1 MSATLLFTLLAAA
14 TAGRVRVSTQESP
27 VERVLTLLEDLQ
39 KQVQEE
45 GVAEAETYDKF
56 ACFCKDKSNAKV
68 DSIAT
73 READVKT
80 LTADLKQLAA
90 EHTELKADIKALHD
104 DLAVFEADLKKMT
117 EIREQE
123 KAVYET
129 EHADATAAVSA
140 LSSAISHIEGSKSLM
155 SVKSDVQKTLALAE
169 ALNIPVKGGPAAV
182 TMMLEQPEMP
192 EVPEEDYSFH
202 SGGIIDTLNDLLKKF
217 EARKEDLM
225 KEEETA
231 QKAFDEASKS
241 KREEIDTATTTLET
255 KETQLAD
262 NESSTAEKT
271 EMLTEETALLHDDRA
286 YLKDI
291 TGQCETKAKEWDQR
305 SSARAS
311 ELEAVGKAIEIIG
324 GTVLEKEKSSGAG
337 GRTEPEAA
345 EAAPT
350 ESGPPRE
357 EAPPKMLTQV
367 GGDAN
372 DDDEEYTDVVLMQQ
386 DVRKHTLHVELRRRA
401 ITMLTKAAKTL
412 KSGPIA
418 LLTMQMAADPF
429 AKVKGLIQQLIE
441 RLLKEAADEATHKG
455 WCDTEMGKAEKDRE
469 YRHGD
474 VQTLNAEITEAEAL
488 KAKLE
493 EERDTLQ
500 EEILQL
506 NEDLNE
512 ATTNR
517 DSDKANNKKTL
528 SEAAEGLKAL
538 KEAITIL
545 SDFYRKAGRNKVLLE
560 ASASP
565 VGEDMAAE
573 GVEGGAMG
581 AYKGN
586 QAQGAGIIGML
597 ETIKSDFERTLKDT
611 EAAEYQASRDFAKFS
626 QETKASISSKET
638 GLKNTKN
645 ELEMTNSHLV
655 SSLTNLKDQQGL
667 LDASLETLEKLRPAC
682 VDTGMTYEERVA
694 RREAE
699 IEALK
704 KALCVLDE
712 EDGEIAECGGKF
724 FLQKSK

>member
-1 MSATLLFTLLAAA
+1 MSATLLFTCLVTLA
-14 TAGRVRVSTQESP
+14 TAGRVRVSAQESP

-123 KAVYET
+123 KAVYEA

-140 LSSAISHIEGSKSLM
+140 LSAAIKHIEGSKSLM

-192 EVPEEDYSFH
+192 EVPEEDYTFH
-202 SGGIIDTLNDLLKKF
+202 SGGIIDTLNDLQKKF

-337 GRTEPEAA
+337 GRTEPEGA

-350 ESGPPRE
+350 ESGPPTE
-357 EAPPKMLTQV
+357 AAPPKMLTQV

-372 DDDEEYTDVVLMQQ
+372 DDDDDYTDVVLMQQ

-418 LLTMQMAADPF
+418 LLTMQLAADPF
-429 AKVKGLIQQLIE
+429 AKVKGLIQQLIQ
-441 RLLKEAADEATHKG
+441 RLLAEAADEATHKG

-573 GVEGGAMG
+573 GVEGGSLG

-611 EAAEYQASRDFAKFS
+611 EAAEYSASRAFAKFS

-655 SSLTNLKDQQGL
+655 SSLTDLKDQQKL

-712 EDGEIAECGGKF
+712 EDGEIAECAGKF
-724 FLQKSK
+724 FLQKN

>member
-1 MSATLLFTLLAAA
+1 MVAMLLFTFAAVA
-14 TAGRVRVSTQESP
+14 SGIQLSSEGSP
-27 VERVLTLLEDLQ
+27 TERVIKLIEDLQ
-39 KQVQEE
+39 NQVQDE

-182 TMMLEQPEMP
+182 TMMLEQPDMG
-192 EVPEEDYSFH
+192 EVPEEDYTFH

-217 EARKEDLM
+217 ESRKEDLM

-231 QKAFDEASKS
+231 QKAFDEAAAS

-311 ELEAVGKAIEIIG
+311 ELEAVSKALEILG

-337 GRTEPEAA
+337 GRTEPEPALV
-345 EAAPT
+345 
-350 ESGPPRE
+350 E
-357 EAPPKMLTQV
+357 EAPAKLAVTTMVQV
-367 GGDAN
+367 DGDSN
-372 DDDEEYTDVVLMQQ
+372 DEYHDVVFVQEKA
-386 DVRKHTLHVELRRRA
+386 VHKHGSNAQVELRNRA
-401 ITMLTKAAKTL
+401 ITILSAAAQHL

-418 LLTMQMAADPF
+418 LLTMKMAADPF
-429 AKVKGLIQQLIE
+429 AKVKGLIQALIE
-441 RLLKEAADEATHKG
+441 RLLKEAANEATHKG
-455 WCDTEMGKAEKDRE
+455 WCDTEIGKAEKDRDF
-469 YRHGD
+469 RHED
-474 VQTLNAEITEAEAL
+474 LQSLNSDITELEARQ
-488 KAKLE
+488 AKLE
-493 EERDTLQ
+493 L
-500 EEILQL
+500 EI
-506 NEDLNE
+506 
-512 ATTNR
+512 
-517 DSDKANNKKTL
+517 
-528 SEAAEGLKAL
+528 
-538 KEAITIL
+538 
-545 SDFYRKAGRNKVLLE
+545 
-560 ASASP
+560 
-565 VGEDMAAE
+565 
-573 GVEGGAMG
+573 
-581 AYKGN
+581 
-586 QAQGAGIIGML
+586 
-597 ETIKSDFERTLKDT
+597 
-611 EAAEYQASRDFAKFS
+611 
-626 QETKASISSKET
+626 
-638 GLKNTKN
+638 
-645 ELEMTNSHLV
+645 
-655 SSLTNLKDQQGL
+655 
-667 LDASLETLEKLRPAC
+667 ETL
-682 VDTGMTYEERVA
+682 TG
-694 RREAE
+694 
-699 IEALK
+699 
-704 KALCVLDE
+704 
-712 EDGEIAECGGKF
+712 
-724 FLQKSK
+724 

>member
-1 MSATLLFTLLAAA
+1 
-14 TAGRVRVSTQESP
+14 
-27 VERVLTLLEDLQ
+27 
-39 KQVQEE
+39 
-45 GVAEAETYDKF
+45 
-56 ACFCKDKSNAKV
+56 
-68 DSIAT
+68 
-73 READVKT
+73 
-80 LTADLKQLAA
+80 
-90 EHTELKADIKALHD
+90 
-104 DLAVFEADLKKMT
+104 
-117 EIREQE
+117 
-123 KAVYET
+123 
-129 EHADATAAVSA
+129 
-140 LSSAISHIEGSKSLM
+140 
-155 SVKSDVQKTLALAE
+155 
-169 ALNIPVKGGPAAV
+169 
-182 TMMLEQPEMP
+182 
-192 EVPEEDYSFH
+192 
-202 SGGIIDTLNDLLKKF
+202 
-217 EARKEDLM
+217 
-225 KEEETA
+225 
-231 QKAFDEASKS
+231 
-241 KREEIDTATTTLET
+241 
-255 KETQLAD
+255 
-262 NESSTAEKT
+262 
-271 EMLTEETALLHDDRA
+271 
-286 YLKDI
+286 
-291 TGQCETKAKEWDQR
+291 
-305 SSARAS
+305 
-311 ELEAVGKAIEIIG
+311 
-324 GTVLEKEKSSGAG
+324 
-337 GRTEPEAA
+337 
-345 EAAPT
+345 
-350 ESGPPRE
+350 
-357 EAPPKMLTQV
+357 
-367 GGDAN
+367 
-372 DDDEEYTDVVLMQQ
+372 
-386 DVRKHTLHVELRRRA
+386 
-401 ITMLTKAAKTL
+401 
-412 KSGPIA
+412 
-418 LLTMQMAADPF
+418 
-429 AKVKGLIQQLIE
+429 
-441 RLLKEAADEATHKG
+441 
-455 WCDTEMGKAEKDRE
+455 MGKAEKDRE

-560 ASASP
+560 TSASP

-573 GVEGGAMG
+573 GVEGGSMG

-611 EAAEYQASRDFAKFS
+611 EAAEYSASRAFAK
-626 QETKASISSKET
+626 SSKET

-655 SSLTNLKDQQGL
+655 SSLTDLKDQQKL